1 MDAPFLARLL
11 SDARGRAFELHRSFV
26 NPGFVDLLQL
36 AGYGRTFV
44 RASGV
49 ELVDEAGQT
58 YLDFCSGYGVL
69 NLGYNHPAVKAAL
82 REVLDA
88 DLPGFA
94 QVDCQA
100 LEGLA
105 AQALCRA
112 LPAGLDRVFFCCTG
126 AEAVEAALKL
136 ARAST
141 RRARLLGCE
150 GAYHGL
156 TLGALALHGNAAM
169 RAPFEPLTPAADRI
183 PFDDERA
190 LEREL
195 SRRDVAAFVVEPIQ
209 GEGGCVVPRPG
220 YLRAARELC
229 DRYGTLLVLD
239 EVQTG
244 MGRTGSLFGFQR
256 DAVVPDAVCLA
267 KALSGGLVPVGAMVT
282 RGAVHARAYGS
293 TATQGLHG
301 TTFGG
306 GPLAMAAV
314 LATLKVL
321 EEEKLVQ
328 NAAELGRHLKD
339 RLRELARRHAIVR
352 EVRGHGLMLALEF
365 QDVSRG
371 WLERTPLSRLTGA
384 SSALFVQHVALQLMS
399 EHRIVAQSAV
409 NAPGVLKVMPPLA
422 VSREQC
428 DRFVSALDSV
438 LEGAGHGSAIARLA
452 LEAIKAK
459 AGR

>member
-1 MDAPFLARLL
+1 MDELIARLL

-49 ELVDEAGQT
+49 ELFDESGAS

-69 NLGYNHPAVKAAL
+69 NLGYNPPAVKAAL
-82 REVLDA
+82 REVLEA

-94 QVDCQA
+94 QVDCPT

-105 AQALCRA
+105 AQALCRT
-112 LPAGLDRVFFCCTG
+112 LPSGLDRVFFCCTG
-126 AEAVEAALKL
+126 TEAVEAALKL

-141 RRARLLGCE
+141 RRSRLIGCE

-156 TLGALALHGNAAM
+156 TLGSLALNGNAAM
-169 RAPFEPLTPAADRI
+169 RAPFEPLTPGAARI

-209 GEGGCVVPRPG
+209 GEGGCVVPRAG

-229 DRYGTLLVLD
+229 DRYGTLLVVD

-244 MGRTGSLFGFQR
+244 LGRTGSLFSFER
-256 DAVVPDAVCLA
+256 EAIVPDAVCLA
-267 KALSGGLVPVGAMVT
+267 KALSGGLVPVGAMVA
-282 RGAVHARAYGS
+282 RGTVHARAYGT

-306 GPLAMAAV
+306 GPMAMAAV
-314 LATLKVL
+314 LATLKVVQ
-321 EEEKLVQ
+321 EEQLAQ
-328 NAAELGRHLKD
+328 AAADLGRHLKD
-339 RLRELARRHAIVR
+339 RLQELARRHPIIR

-365 QDVSRG
+365 QDASRG
-371 WLERTPLSRLTGA
+371 WLEKTPLSRLSGA
-384 SSALFVQHVALQLMS
+384 TAALFVQHVALQLMN

-409 NAPGVLKVMPPLA
+409 NAPAVLKVMPPLI
-422 VSREQC
+422 VRREQC
-428 DRFVSALDSV
+428 DRFVDALDKV
-438 LEGAGHGSAIARLA
+438 LEGAGHGSAIAKLA
-452 LEAIKAK
+452 LEALKVK

>member
-1 MDAPFLARLL
+1 MDPFFSRLL
-11 SDARGRAFELHRSFV
+11 SDSRGQAFDLHRSFI
-26 NPGFVDLLQL
+26 NPGFVDLLQM

-44 RASGV
+44 RASGTD
-49 ELVDEAGQT
+49 LVDEEGHT

-94 QVDCQA
+94 QVDCQL

-105 AQALCRA
+105 AQALSRV
-112 LPAGLDRVFFCCTG
+112 LPPGLDRVFFCCTG
-126 AEAVEAALKL
+126 TEAVEAALKL

-141 RRARLLGCE
+141 KRTRLVGCE

-156 TLGALALHGNAAM
+156 TLGSLALNGNAAM
-169 RAPFEPLTPAADRI
+169 RTPFEPLTPGVTRI
-183 PFDDERA
+183 PFDDVRA

-209 GEGGCVVPRPG
+209 GEGGCVVPRAG

-229 DRYGTLLVLD
+229 DRTGTLLVLD

-244 MGRTGSLFGFQR
+244 LGRTGSLFSFQR
-256 DAVVPDAVCLA
+256 DGIVPDCVCLA
-267 KALSGGLVPVGAMVT
+267 KALSGGQVPVGAMVA

-293 TATQGLHG
+293 TATQGLHS

-314 LATLKVL
+314 LATLKVIQEDRL
-321 EEEKLVQ
+321 TET
-328 NAAELGRHLKD
+328 AADLGHHLKD
-339 RLRELARRHAIVR
+339 RLQDLAHRHPIIR
-352 EVRGHGLMLALEF
+352 EVRGHGLMLALKFE
-365 QDVSRG
+365 DASRG
-371 WLERTPLSRLTGA
+371 WLERTPLSKLTGA
-384 SSALFVQHVALQLMS
+384 SAGLLVQHVALQLIN

-409 NAPGVLKVMPPLA
+409 NDPGVLKVMPPL
-422 VSREQC
+422 VVRREQC
-428 DRFVSALDSV
+428 DRFVDALDRV
-438 LEGAGHGSAIARLA
+438 LDGLGHGSAIARLA
-452 LEAIKAK
+452 LEALKAK